1 MLFQVVPPSV
11 EYCQAL
17 VPTTSP
23 FSSVIDVAV
32 MAIPCTAFR
41 STSLCAVPNSEAT
54 VFPGLFRSSSVIV
67 VKGCVFVLS
76 STGASLTSVTVIALE
91 PVAVL

>member
-32 MAIPCTAFR
+32 IAIPCTAFK
-41 STSLCAVPNSEAT
+41 STSLCAKPKQRGDRVARVVQV
-54 VFPGLFRSSSVIV
+54 VFGDRRERLRLRV
-67 VKGCVFVLS
+67 VQHRRVVDVGH
-76 STGASLTSVTVIALE
+76 GDRA
-91 PVAVL
+91 